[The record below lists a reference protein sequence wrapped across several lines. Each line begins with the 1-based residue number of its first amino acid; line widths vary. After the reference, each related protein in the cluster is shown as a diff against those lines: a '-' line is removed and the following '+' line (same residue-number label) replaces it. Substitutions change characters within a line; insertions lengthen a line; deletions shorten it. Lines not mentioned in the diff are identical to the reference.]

1 MTDEGRAEWAVVWE
15 QAGHGADIDADLAMS
30 LLEGSGLP
38 VRRIPDSAAP
48 VLFDGFGGPMMPVR
62 LLVPTER
69 EAEAR
74 ELLAEFAEHEP
85 DPADDPAQWVVA
97 ATFRGEQQE
106 MEADLA
112 VTTLHGAGVPAR
124 RSPEIPTTMVG
135 DNLRG
140 LAILVPPG
148 RRSEARD
155 LLADQLPLPGKSTP
169 LERFLLRALLVV
181 TALGALR
188 FALEFGGA
196 WGAMGYTVKD
206 WALGTPFERQ
216 LPVVTHYWPAVVM
229 GLMMLLWFAWM
240 VARGRRRDGS
250 RGQ

>member
-1 MTDEGRAEWAVVWE
+1 VVWE
-15 QAGHGADIDADLAMS
+15 QAGHGADIEADLAMS

-74 ELLAEFAEHEP
+74 ELLAEVAEAEP
-85 DPADDPAQWVVA
+85 DPADDPEQW
-97 ATFRGEQQE
+97 ATSGDHPRE
-106 MEADLA
+106 
-112 VTTLHGAGVPAR
+112 PA
-124 RSPEIPTTMVG
+124 SPGSP
-135 DNLRG
+135 DR
-140 LAILVPPG
+140 
-148 RRSEARD
+148 
-155 LLADQLPLPGKSTP
+155 STP
-169 LERFLLRALLVV
+169 LERWLLRALLVV
-181 TALGALR
+181 TAVGALC
-188 FALEFGGA
+188 FAVEIGGN
-196 WGAMGYTVKD
+196 WGVMGFTVKD

-240 VARGRRRDGS
+240 VARGKRKDG
-250 RGQ
+250 G